1 MCLTPI
7 FITLNEGELYD
18 HYRSIAESE
27 NILIL
32 LDNNPPT
39 GVKMS
44 ANLVKKLADIPNII
58 DIKDSSGNLTLTS
71 KYIIRNREKEFN
83 IFAQRIKMKIKK
95 IKGNIKKYEFA

>member
-1 MCLTPI
+1 
-7 FITLNEGELYD
+7 
-18 HYRSIAESE
+18 
-27 NILIL
+27 
-32 LDNNPPT
+32 
-39 GVKMS
+39 MS